1 MYIPIYANASKEG
14 QITVMEKSV
23 IDYDKVKNGRLISS
37 YSLF

>member
-1 MYIPIYANASKEG
+1 MQVKKDKF
-14 QITVMEKSV
+14 TVMEKSV